1 MQINF
6 NFNVYKLVFLM
17 YNYFVNNIKE
27 GIMSKVKI
35 LKKLPKSKTKYSKS
49 LGKVV
54 PHDKASSNSF
64 ADKYLQFYDDIK
76 INSKRNDW

>member
-1 MQINF
+1 
-6 NFNVYKLVFLM
+6 M
-17 YNYFVNNIKE
+17 YNIFVEE
-27 GIMSKVKI
+27 GIMPRVKI
-35 LKKLPKSKTKYSKS
+35 LKRLPKSKTKYSKS
-49 LGKVV
+49 MGKVV

>member
-1 MQINF
+1 
-6 NFNVYKLVFLM
+6 
-17 YNYFVNNIKE
+17 
-27 GIMSKVKI
+27 MSKVKI